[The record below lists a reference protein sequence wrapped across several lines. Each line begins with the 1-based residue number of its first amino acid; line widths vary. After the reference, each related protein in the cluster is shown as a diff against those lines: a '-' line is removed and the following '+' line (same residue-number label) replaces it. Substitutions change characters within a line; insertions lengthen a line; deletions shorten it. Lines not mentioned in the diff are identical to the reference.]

1 MKPQKLSTKSNPSGE
16 IMNLQEAF
24 NKLKKQKHDS
34 SFDGLGE
41 WLDQNTQKP
50 KTMKNIYKVAASF
63 IFATMIL
70 IACTVPVEH
79 EEEIGYMIKGLAAT
93 ESLNLKANL
102 SQISDIKPSQLSVHQ
117 VIYEQEET
125 GEPSASEYAEVIMV
139 LPEANYQAAL
149 DKKAALSGAY
159 DFLSLEILPI
169 EETVE
174 RTMFES
180 ALHKFD
186 IKLKNDVPDSV
197 VARRIDQFIHENS
210 SVDGTSNVY
219 TDENGVR
226 YVELIIENGKNDE
239 NNFQIKYEN
248 DANAN
253 IRLKRGI
260 ETLHQDLSG
269 SVVVGKLDSLSMN
282 ELEIRE
288 LKERKRKNE

>member
-1 MKPQKLSTKSNPSGE
+1 
-16 IMNLQEAF
+16 MNLQEAF
-24 NKLKKQKHDS
+24 NQLKEHKHNT

-63 IFATMIL
+63 ILATMIL
-70 IACTVPVEH
+70 IACTVPVEQ
-79 EEEIGYMIKGLAAT
+79 EEEIGYMIKGLASINAI
-93 ESLNLKANL
+93 NLKAKVSVIPELN
-102 SQISDIKPSQLSVHQ
+102 SPQLSIHD

-125 GEPSASEYAEVIMV
+125 GEQSASEYSEVIMV

-149 DKKAALSGAY
+149 DKKVALAGAY
-159 DFLSLEILPI
+159 DFVSMEILPI

-174 RTMFES
+174 RTMFET
-180 ALHKFD
+180 ALTKFD
-186 IKLKNDVPDSV
+186 LKLKNSIPDSV

-226 YVELIIENGKNDE
+226 YVELIIEGRKSEE
-239 NNFQIKYEN
+239 NNFQIKYGN
-248 DANAN
+248 DVNAN
-253 IRLKRGI
+253 IRLKQGI

-269 SVVVGKLDSLSMN
+269 KVVVGKLDSLSIN
-282 ELEIRE
+282 ELEARE
-288 LKERKRKNE
+288 LKERKRILEEQKNN